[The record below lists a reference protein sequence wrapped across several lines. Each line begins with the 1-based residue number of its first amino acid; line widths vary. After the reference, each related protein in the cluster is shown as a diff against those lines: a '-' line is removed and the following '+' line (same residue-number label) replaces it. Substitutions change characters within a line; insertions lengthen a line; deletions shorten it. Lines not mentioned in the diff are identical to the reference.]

1 MTERLEAAAD
11 ARGGLLVEPKVK
23 SKPDIFST
31 SSFLNMKIV
40 CAISMLN
47 CERKSP
53 PSSPPRPF
61 QTSQNI
67 NARLQAKRALQW

>member
-31 SSFLNMKIV
+31 SSFLNI
-40 CAISMLN
+40 
-47 CERKSP
+47 
-53 PSSPPRPF
+53 
-61 QTSQNI
+61 
-67 NARLQAKRALQW
+67 